1 MTLRMRRASAR
12 RGGQPSASGTA
23 CSPTRAVSSLRARIG
38 HPGRIA
44 EEPRAE
50 LQQERRGARLTPGHD
65 REPAGSLSRRT
76 ITHTSERGPAVHSFR
91 HAIHLGSAPPPAQG
105 TLGDRYV
112 EEAFAG
118 VWNGVTKANIRILT
132 IKSTRAR
139 HVTAMLA
146 GRRSYREQP
155 MGWGCGSPGGT
166 PAKAA
171 LGQLAAGPGIRR
183 PAVRGSG
190 RHSGVVSAEVLVS
203 VKGRWGP
210 FKRRR

>member
-118 VWNGVTKANIRILT
+118 GLERRHQGEYTNVLPSNVRVPDKSPQCPVGEVTENSRWCQ
-132 IKSTRAR
+132 
-139 HVTAMLA
+139 
-146 GRRSYREQP
+146 RRV
-155 MGWGCGSPGGT
+155 
-166 PAKAA
+166 
-171 LGQLAAGPGIRR
+171 
-183 PAVRGSG
+183 AVCPL
-190 RHSGVVSAEVLVS
+190 SGVRLA
-203 VKGRWGP
+203 
-210 FKRRR
+210 